1 MFIHSCKGGSSL
13 SRGFNSY
20 EKQIIRNSLIEQG
33 KFLFSKY
40 GFQKTSIREITKDVG
55 IAQGTFYS
63 FFKSKEELYFV
74 ILESEEKG
82 IREQLFNVEKFK
94 EQQPKKVI
102 KDILHQMI
110 YIIETNPLIR
120 QLFLGTNMED
130 MLRKLPPDL
139 LEKHFRNDST
149 SLITIIE
156 TWRSE
161 GVIFKENPEVIA
173 GVLRSLFVLTLH
185 QHEIGETV
193 YRETVEVLINLIVDG
208 LFKKE

>member
-1 MFIHSCKGGSSL
+1 M
-13 SRGFNSY
+13 
-20 EKQIIRNSLIEQG
+20 IRNSLIEQG

-102 KDILHQMI
+102 K
-110 YIIETNPLIR
+110 
-120 QLFLGTNMED
+120 ED
-130 MLRKLPPDL
+130 RK
-139 LEKHFRNDST
+139 ST
-149 SLITIIE
+149 RLNSSHVAI
-156 TWRSE
+156 SYA
-161 GVIFKENPEVIA
+161 VF
-173 GVLRSLFVLTLH
+173 
-185 QHEIGETV
+185 
-193 YRETVEVLINLIVDG
+193 
-208 LFKKE
+208 

>member
-20 EKQIIRNSLIEQG
+20 EKQMIRNSLIEQG

>member
-1 MFIHSCKGGSSL
+1 M

-20 EKQIIRNSLIEQG
+20 EKQVIRNSLIEKG

-55 IAQGTFYS
+55 IAQGTFYN

-102 KDILHQMI
+102 KDMLHQMI

-130 MLRKLPPDL
+130 MVRKLSPDF
-139 LEKHFRNDST
+139 LEKHFRNDSA
-149 SLITIIE
+149 SLRTIIE

-161 GVIFKENPEVIA
+161 GVIFKEDPEVIA

-185 QHEIGETV
+185 QHEIGEAV
-193 YRETVEVLINLIVDG
+193 YRETIEVLINLIVDG

>member
-1 MFIHSCKGGSSL
+1 M
-13 SRGFNSY
+13 
-20 EKQIIRNSLIEQG
+20 IRNSLIEQG

-161 GVIFKENPEVIA
+161 GVIFKEDPEVIA

>member
-1 MFIHSCKGGSSL
+1 M

-20 EKQIIRNSLIEQG
+20 EKQMIRNSLIEQG